1 MSHTGVDPRPPR
13 TRHPQGPLCDS
24 LPDRAGQRR
33 PPPPRAATAAPT
45 GDGAGAG
52 GLRAEVEPEPDFVP
66 SQPRATPHLREL
78 RMLRPENDAGVA
90 GRGLGAAGDGG
101 AGEVA
106 GAPRLERVRGRRSPR
121 TPRAGGQ
128 GEKAGA
134 VRDGTLREVTSARAW
149 PVRGRNARRGRD
161 EGGRRRRAE
170 LPAPTRACA
179 LATAEGGEGT
189 RASAASA
196 PARRRQGARA
206 GGWRRSSIFLSAG
219 SPGVPALVLP
229 AVLRLRCFPAC
240 VPSVRPPVLPLKVSS

>member
-1 MSHTGVDPRPPR
+1 MRGSAGLHPRELPP
-13 TRHPQGPLCDS
+13 
-24 LPDRAGQRR
+24 RR
-33 PPPPRAATAAPT
+33 PPGTGQELEDTGPRWSPNRTSFPASR
-45 GDGAGAG
+45 G
-52 GLRAEVEPEPDFVP
+52 R
-66 SQPRATPHLREL
+66 PRTSVRL

-121 TPRAGGQ
+121 TRRAGGQ
-128 GEKAGA
+128 GEEAGA

-149 PVRGRNARRGRD
+149 PVRGRKARRGRD

-170 LPAPTRACA
+170 LPAPTQACA

-196 PARRRQGARA
+196 PAPRRQGARA
-206 GGWRRSSIFLSAG
+206 GGWRRSQSFSPPGLPGFPPSSSQRSCASAASPPASPLSRRPSFCSGSHPGLLGSFCFTSTMLRSFL
-219 SPGVPALVLP
+219 
-229 AVLRLRCFPAC
+229 
-240 VPSVRPPVLPLKVSS
+240 